1 MMEEKSDIDQI
12 LARVKAEES
21 KRGKL
26 KIFFGAVAGVG
37 KTYAMLEAAR
47 LRKKEGVDVVVGY
60 VETHKRAETAVL
72 LEGLEILPAR
82 KIKYRGIELREFD
95 LDASLKRK
103 PSLILVDEFAH
114 TNAPGV
120 RHTKRYQDIE
130 ELLNHGINVYTTLNV
145 QHCEG
150 VHDIVAQITGVV
162 VKETVPD
169 NFLEMADE
177 IELIDLPS
185 EELLKRLREGKVYL
199 GPQAERAAMN
209 FFRPGNLIAL
219 RQLALRYTARS
230 VDAKMRAYKEM
241 YSISKVWKASDRFLL
256 CISGDPS
263 AMRLIRS
270 AKRIASETG
279 ADWIVAYVEAPSLTR
294 RSYRQNEVD
303 ALMRAAEKLGAE
315 TIVLSGQKISE
326 TLLAYARSKNIGKII
341 VGKPKRSW
349 LSELISGSVVNE
361 LARQSGEIDIYI
373 LSGEVEEKI
382 PKPILVPRRHLSWK
396 GVLLS
401 VMIVCLCTMVNSL
414 LFPVVELSNL
424 IMVYLLGVICAA
436 FFFGKRISFFLSLLS
451 VLCFDYFFVPPYFTF
466 AVADVQYVITFFVMF
481 ITGLLVS
488 TLAERLRTQMI
499 SARLREEHNQI
510 LYALNKALS
519 KTSDLEEVIKLAVK
533 HLEEFCKCPVAIFG
547 LDQKK
552 SVIVQA
558 RGGLAFLISVNEEG
572 VIQWVYEHG
581 KMAGRGT
588 DTLPGSK
595 GIYLPLIGTEKTVG
609 VIGVLPGDSQLLS
622 DPRKMHFLEMMV
634 TQTALA
640 IEGAQLA
647 AAMIRA
653 EYAIENERIRNLFLT
668 TFSYDVPQKLSSL
681 SKRVSKL
688 LADEEMGDEEK
699 MKIVKQIRSEVEQL
713 NALSADLHNILK
725 SRSSVIPDEGKTS
738 EPQ

>member
-12 LARVKAEES
+12 LAKVKAEES

-60 VETHKRAETAVL
+60 VETHKRAETEML
-72 LEGLEILPAR
+72 LEELDVLPPK
-82 KIKYRGIELREFD
+82 KIMYRGIELREFD
-95 LDASLKRK
+95 LDEALKRK
-103 PSLILVDEFAH
+103 PSLILVDELAH

-120 RHTKRYQDIE
+120 RHAKRWQDIE
-130 ELLNHGINVYTTLNV
+130 ELLNHGIDAYTTLNV
-145 QHCEG
+145 QHCES
-150 VHDIVAQITGVV
+150 VHDLVAQITGVA
-162 VKETVPD
+162 VKEAVPD
-169 NFLEMADE
+169 SFLEMADD

-185 EELLKRLREGKVYL
+185 EELLKRLKEGKVYL

-209 FFRPGNLIAL
+209 FFKPGNLIAL

-241 YSISKVWKASDRFLL
+241 YSISKVWKASDRFLV

-263 AMRLIRS
+263 AIRLIRS

-279 ADWIVAYVEAPSLTR
+279 ADWIVAYVETPSFTR
-294 RSYRQNEVD
+294 RPYRQNQVD
-303 ALMRAAEKLGAE
+303 TLIRSAEKLGAE
-315 TIVLSGQKISE
+315 AIVLSGQRISE

-341 VGKPKRSW
+341 VGKPKRLW
-349 LSELISGSVVNE
+349 LSELITGSVVNE

-382 PKPILVPRRHLSWK
+382 PKPISVQRRPPSWK
-396 GVLLS
+396 GAFGS
-401 VMIVCLCTMVNSL
+401 VMVLVLCTMVNSL

-424 IMVYLLGVICAA
+424 IMVYLLGIICVA
-436 FFFGKRISFFLSLLS
+436 FFFGKRIAFLLSLLS

-466 AVADVQYVITFFVMF
+466 AVTDVQYIITFIVML
-481 ITGLLVS
+481 ITGLVVN
-488 TLAERLRTQMI
+488 TLADRLRTQTI

-510 LYALNKALS
+510 LYALNKELS
-519 KTSDLEEVIKLAVK
+519 KTSDSEEVIKIAVK

-547 LDQKK
+547 VDQNK
-552 SVIVQA
+552 SAVVQA
-558 RGGLAFLISVNEEG
+558 KGSLSLPLTSNEEG
-572 VIQWVYEHG
+572 VINWVYEHG

-595 GIYLPLIGTEKTVG
+595 GIYLSLVGTEKTVG
-609 VIGVLPGDSQLLS
+609 VFGAFPGDSQLLS
-622 DPRKMHFLEMMV
+622 DSRKMHFLEMIV
-634 TQTALA
+634 AQTALA

-653 EYAIENERIRNLFLT
+653 EYAIEDERIRNLFLT
-668 TFSYDVPQKLSSL
+668 SFSHDVPQKLNT
-681 SKRVSKL
+681 VSRTISQL
-688 LADEEMGDEEK
+688 LEDDKIGQEEK
-699 MKIVKQIRSEVEQL
+699 KRLAEQIRFEAEQL
-713 NALSADLHNILK
+713 DMLTAELHRILK
-725 SRSSVIPDEGKTS
+725 SSAGSVRDKK
-738 EPQ
+738 

>member
-12 LARVKAEES
+12 LAKVKAEES

-47 LRKKEGVDVVVGY
+47 LRKNEGMDVLVGY
-60 VETHKRAETAVL
+60 VETHRRAETEFL
-72 LEGLEILPAR
+72 LKGLEVLPAQ
-82 KIKYRGIELREFD
+82 KIMYRGIELREFD
-95 LDASLKRK
+95 LDAALKRK
-103 PSLILVDEFAH
+103 PSLILVDELAH
-114 TNAPGV
+114 TNAPGI
-120 RHTKRYQDIE
+120 RHAKRWQDIE
-130 ELLNHGINVYTTLNV
+130 ELLNHGISVYTTLNV
-145 QHCEG
+145 QHCES

-169 NFLEMADE
+169 SFLEMADE
-177 IELIDLPS
+177 IELVDLPS
-185 EELLKRLREGKVYL
+185 EELLKRLKEGKVYL

-230 VDAKMRAYKEM
+230 VDAKMRAYKET
-241 YSISKVWKASDRFLL
+241 YSISKIWKASDRFLL

-263 AMRLIRS
+263 AIRLIRS

-279 ADWIVAYVEAPSLTR
+279 ADWIVAYVEAPPSLTR
-294 RSYRQNEVD
+294 RPYYQNQVD
-303 ALMRAAEKLGAE
+303 ALIRSAEKLGAE
-315 TIVLSGQKISE
+315 TIVLSGQRISE
-326 TLLAYARSKNIGKII
+326 TLLAYARSKNVGKII

-382 PKPILVPRRHLSWK
+382 PKPVLVSHRPWSWK
-396 GVLLS
+396 GALLS
-401 VMIVCLCTMVNSL
+401 VMIAFLCTMVNNL
-414 LFPVVELSNL
+414 LFSIVEPSNL
-424 IMVYLLGVICAA
+424 IMVYLLGVICVA

-466 AVADVQYVITFFVMF
+466 AVADVQYIITFIVML
-481 ITGLLVS
+481 ITGLVVS
-488 TLAERLRTQMI
+488 TLADRLRTQMI

-510 LYALNKALS
+510 LYAFNKELS
-519 KTSDLEEVIKLAVK
+519 KTSDSDELIKIAVK

-552 SVIVQA
+552 SVLVQA
-558 RGGLAFLISVNEEG
+558 RGRLAIPMGVNEEG

-595 GIYLPLIGTEKTVG
+595 GIYLPLVGTEKTVG
-609 VIGVLPGDSQLLS
+609 VFGVLPGDLQMLS

-668 TFSYDVPQKLSSL
+668 TFSYDVPQKLNT
-681 SKRVSKL
+681 VSRTISQL
-688 LADEEMGDEEK
+688 LEDDKIGQEEK
-699 MKIVKQIRSEVEQL
+699 KRLAEQIHFEAEQL
-713 NALSADLHNILK
+713 NMLATELHRILK
-725 SRSSVIPDEGKTS
+725 LTAGIVRDKK
-738 EPQ
+738 

>member
-26 KIFFGAVAGVG
+26 KVFFGAVAGVG

-47 LRKKEGVDVVVGY
+47 LRKKEGMDVVVGY
-60 VETHKRAETAVL
+60 IETHGRAETEIL
-72 LEGLEILPAR
+72 LEGLEILPAQ
-82 KIKYRGIELREFD
+82 KIMYRGIELREFD
-95 LDASLKRK
+95 LDEALKRK
-103 PSLILVDEFAH
+103 PSLILVDELAH

-120 RHTKRYQDIE
+120 RHAKRCQDIE

-145 QHCEG
+145 QHCES

-169 NFLEMADE
+169 GFLEMADE

-185 EELLKRLREGKVYL
+185 EELLKRLKESKVYL
-199 GPQAERAAMN
+199 GPQAERAVMN
-209 FFRPGNLIAL
+209 FFKPGNLIAL

-241 YSISKVWKASDRFLL
+241 YSISKIWKASDRFLV

-263 AMRLIRS
+263 AIRLLRS

-279 ADWIVAYVEAPSLTR
+279 ADWIVAYVETPSLTR
-294 RSYRQNEVD
+294 RPYRQNQVD
-303 ALMRAAEKLGAE
+303 ALIRSAEKLGAE
-315 TIVLSGQKISE
+315 IIVLSGQRISE

-349 LSELISGSVVNE
+349 LSEFITGSVVNE

-382 PKPILVPRRHLSWK
+382 PKPILVSRRPLSWK
-396 GVLLS
+396 GALLS
-401 VMIVCLCTMVNSL
+401 VIIVFLCTMINNL
-414 LFPVVELSNL
+414 LFRIVEPSNL
-424 IMVYLLGVICAA
+424 IMVYLLGVVCVA
-436 FFFGKRISFFLSLLS
+436 FFFGKRITFFLSLLS
-451 VLCFDYFFVPPYFTF
+451 VLCFDYFFVPPYLTF
-466 AVADVQYVITFFVMF
+466 AVADVQYVITFLVML
-481 ITGLLVS
+481 ITGLVVS
-488 TLAERLRTQMI
+488 TLADRLRTQMI

-510 LYALNKALS
+510 LYTLNKELS
-519 KTSDLEEVIKLAVK
+519 KTSDSSELIKIAIR

-547 LDQKK
+547 LDQEKT
-552 SVIVQA
+552 VIVQA
-558 RGGLAFLISVNEEG
+558 RGRLAFPMGVNEGG

-595 GIYLPLIGTEKTVG
+595 GIYLPLVGTEKIVG
-609 VIGVLPGDSQLLS
+609 VFGAFPGDSLLLS
-622 DPRKMHFLEMMV
+622 DSRKMHFLEMMV

-640 IEGAQLA
+640 VEGAQLS
-647 AAMIRA
+647 AAMLQA
-653 EYAIENERIRNLFLT
+653 KFTIENQSLKNLFLT
-668 TFSYDVPQKLSSL
+668 SFSHDVPQKLTVI
-681 SKRVSKL
+681 SKMVSQL
-688 LADEEMGDEEK
+688 LAAKGMGDEEK
-699 MKIVKQIRSEVEQL
+699 TEIIKQIRSEVEQL
-713 NALSADLHNILK
+713 NTLSVELHNILK
-725 SRSSVIPDEGKTS
+725 SRLNVIPDEGKS
-738 EPQ
+738 VNP

>member
-1 MMEEKSDIDQI
+1 MEEKSDIDQI
-12 LARVKAEES
+12 LAKVKAEEC

-37 KTYAMLEAAR
+37 KTYTMLEAAR
-47 LRKKEGVDVVVGY
+47 LRKKEGMDVVIGY
-60 VETHKRAETAVL
+60 VETHKRPETEAL
-72 LEGLEILPAR
+72 LEGLEILPAQ
-82 KIKYRGIELREFD
+82 KIMYRGIELREFD
-95 LDASLKRK
+95 LDAALKRK

-120 RHTKRYQDIE
+120 RHAKRYQDIE

-145 QHCEG
+145 QHCES
-150 VHDIVAQITGVV
+150 VHDIIAQITGVM

-169 NFLEMADE
+169 SFLEMADE

-185 EELLKRLREGKVYL
+185 EELLKRLKEGKVYL

-241 YSISKVWKASDRFLL
+241 YSISKVWKASDRFLV

-263 AMRLIRS
+263 AIRLLRS

-279 ADWIVAYVEAPSLTR
+279 ADWIVAYVETPSLTR
-294 RSYRQNEVD
+294 RPYRQNQVD
-303 ALMRAAEKLGAE
+303 ALIRSAEKLGAE
-315 TIVLSGQKISE
+315 AIILSGQSISE

-361 LARQSGEIDIYI
+361 LARQSGETDVYI

-382 PKPILVPRRHLSWK
+382 PKPIFVSQRPLSWK
-396 GVLLS
+396 GALLS
-401 VMIVCLCTMVNSL
+401 VMVVFLCTVVNNF
-414 LFPVVELSNL
+414 LFRVVELPNL
-424 IMVYLLGVICAA
+424 IMVYLLGVICVA

-466 AVADVQYVITFFVMF
+466 AVADIQYIITFIVML

-488 TLAERLRTQMI
+488 ALADRLRTQMI

-510 LYALNKALS
+510 LYALNKELS
-519 KTSDLEEVIKLAVK
+519 KTSDSQELIKIAVK
-533 HLEEFCKCPVAIFG
+533 HLEEFCKCPVAIFSV
-547 LDQKK
+547 DQERSALVEAKG
-552 SVIVQA
+552 S
-558 RGGLAFLISVNEEG
+558 LSLPLTPNEEG
-572 VIQWVYEHG
+572 VIHWVYEHG

-595 GIYLPLIGTEKTVG
+595 GIYLPLVGTEKTVG
-609 VIGVLPGDSQLLS
+609 VFGAFPSNSQLLS

-634 TQTALA
+634 AQTALA

-668 TFSYDVPQKLSSL
+668 TFSYDVPQKLSYL
-681 SKRVSKL
+681 SKMVSLL
-688 LADEEMGDEEK
+688 LAGKEMEDEEK
-699 MKIVKQIRSEVEQL
+699 TKIVMQIRSEVEEL
-713 NALSADLHNILK
+713 SALSAELHNILK
-725 SRSSVIPDEGKTS
+725 FRSSVIQDKGKTAKS
-738 EPQ
+738 